1 VKKTIF
7 MKGEVLSYGGGRGRG
22 VGRGSGGGT
31 DRNKQKLVENRILMR
46 IEINTYST

>member
-1 VKKTIF
+1 MAGGGGGV
-7 MKGEVLSYGGGRGRG
+7 GVGGRGW
-22 VGRGSGGGT
+22 GT